1 MDHWWN
7 DTEREKLKYY
17 EKNQIQ
23 FHFVHHKSHTDRPE
37 IEPGPP
43 HIEASNYQ

>member
-1 MDHWWN
+1 MDHWWK
-7 DTEREKLKYY
+7 DTEREELKYY

-23 FHFVHHKSHTDRPE
+23 FHFVHHKSHRDQPE